1 MISQSHTNCM
11 ALFFYQQKITYYIMN
26 LSEKYHEDEWKI
38 ISYLPQ
44 AIGLAMGGAGSKQM
58 LASGTEM
65 IACTKAVSHGE
76 EEFANNELIHE
87 IIGTS
92 KDLKIVVAGFKK
104 KFDVLTAVMQTNNIK
119 STNDLFNYLLKD
131 CGTAI
136 TLLQQ
141 KETPKTIDEYK
152 KWILSIALK
161 VAHNSKEG
169 SFLGFGGERFSKEE
183 RRLYKKLE
191 LILN

>member
-1 MISQSHTNCM
+1 
-11 ALFFYQQKITYYIMN
+11 MN
-26 LSEKYHEDEWKI
+26 LSEKYHVDEWKI

-44 AIGLAMGGAGSKQM
+44 AIGLAMGGAGSTQI

-76 EEFANNELIHE
+76 EEFANNELIHA

-92 KDLKIVVAGFKK
+92 KDLKIVMAGFKE
-104 KFDVLTAVMQTNNIK
+104 KFEVLTDIMKKNNIK

-131 CGTAI
+131 CETAI
-136 TLLQQ
+136 TLMQQ
-141 KETPKTIDEYK
+141 KETPKTIAEYK
-152 KWILSIALK
+152 KWLLDIALK

-191 LILN
+191 LILT